1 MVAYITM
8 WRWSCWLIVIMLIF
22 ESGSKMAESMRFD
35 MHSGETKCI
44 SEDVK
49 ADTMSVGSYSIVD
62 PIKGDPNVTVRFF
75 GLQVTSPHGVSYHYG
90 DKVEKGTFAFT
101 ASENGPYSACFW
113 SPLHKPPLTTI
124 VEFDWRSGVEARDW
138 SNVAK
143 KGNIE
148 AMEIEL
154 RKLSVTVRNV
164 HAEMYYLRDRE
175 EEMQELNLS
184 TNSEMAIMGF
194 LSLVVCV
201 SVAGLQSWHLRN
213 YFERKKLL

>member
-1 MVAYITM
+1 
-8 WRWSCWLIVIMLIF
+8 
-22 ESGSKMAESMRFD
+22 MAESMRFD

-49 ADTMSVGSYSIVD
+49 ADTLSVGSYSIVD
-62 PIKGDPNVTVRFF
+62 PIKGDPNVTVRVTF
-75 GLQVTSPHGVSYHYG
+75 LVTSPHGVSYHYG

-113 SPLHKPPLTTI
+113 SPLRQPPLTTI

-148 AMEIEL
+148 VI
-154 RKLSVTVRNV
+154 VTPP
-164 HAEMYYLRDRE
+164 
-175 EEMQELNLS
+175 Q
-184 TNSEMAIMGF
+184 F
-194 LSLVVCV
+194 LYVT
-201 SVAGLQSWHLRN
+201 
-213 YFERKKLL
+213 